1 MDIPAGLQG
10 EARTRVSPE
19 NTAAAV
25 GSGALPV
32 FGTPYMVAL
41 MEKAAMESVQPYLEP
56 GKGTVGTRLD
66 ISHDAATP
74 LGMEVRAVST
84 LTAVEGRRLSFRVE
98 AFDETGP
105 IGSGTHERF
114 VIDEQRFMD
123 KCAAKLSR

>member
-84 LTAVEGRRLSFRVE
+84 LTAVEGRKLSFRVE

-105 IGSGTHERF
+105 IGGGTHERF

-123 KCAAKLSR
+123 KCTAKLSR